1 MTEEQK
7 EFFKK
12 PNFGHLATLLPDG
25 SPQLTPVWIDVDDRH
40 IVINTAAGRR
50 KVRNVQRDPRVCVEV
65 VDQDNPYSMLSVQGR
80 VVEITR
86 EGADDHI
93 DSLAKKYLGQ
103 DKYPFARPGEQ
114 RLILKIQPEKVV
126 AP

>member
-1 MTEEQK
+1 MTT
-7 EFFKK
+7 
-12 PNFGHLATLLPDG
+12 G
-25 SPQLTPVWIDVDDRH
+25 H

-103 DKYPFARPGEQ
+103 DRYPFARPGEQ